1 MEDIKGSYL
10 NYEKC
15 NTESEISLV
24 KHAKARMKDE
34 RILKKSSSP
43 KKCTHPWGI
52 QDLDEFVSS
61 AEQFWRNVA
70 LLYIICSPMNPLQ

>member
-24 KHAKARMKDE
+24 NHAKARMKDE

-43 KKCTHPWGI
+43 KKFTHPRGI

-61 AEQFWRNVA
+61 AEQFWRNLA